1 MSKEIVNKSIFDRF
15 YEYCIKRINCE
26 KITEVDHNGSGSLA
40 ELLNIKQLFCFLLR
54 YENKDFY
61 KKEDWINAAFKGY
74 ICSGVCHVGTDYYER
89 LLRDKPELKKLVDNE
104 PYEIVSNERFN
115 YFEESTVYI
124 KSGNILTTYD
134 KIIQK
139 PFVIN
144 YKQLAEI
151 SPQMYF
157 RFRNTL
163 PSNRITKE
171 GIRIPKKDV
180 ETTFK
185 DIGYDDL
192 LFQKNGNKYFLV
204 AELKYDNIFKD
215 GIYKLYNSK
224 GEVVENPGISF
235 KTIIKKIRNSVA
247 HTQLKE
253 YVLET
258 KQRVVVFKLNKDK
271 QVNIQENL
279 TIVIDA
285 YWFLNL
291 CIMYALGDSK
301 NYRFVYNP
309 QIVEEI
315 KTKEDFDLFLTK
327 SKLLNIK
334 FEEAEDTAKPAFKS
348 MVSKL
353 VSQFNN
359 DKKIKL
365 SIEEYLT
372 KNLSKFYTNVE
383 ISSADIQDIPDLW
396 FRFSNKIAKEKAG
409 MFNDKRYLEYQNYFL
424 HAYLNYYFIDVV
436 NNVDKDGF
444 RVLNNTVVIDIIN
457 TYYNA
462 FYGRVKDKLNY
473 RMGFEIEDLVSIC
486 QFLIFEKLINNTLY
500 EDMKKVYLFY
510 RDNKRRKSIVDI
522 EYLNSE
528 EGKLR
533 TAINGLDMS
542 KFEII
547 STRGK
552 TQPRPAESLGDKLLV
567 IRLLRNSIS
576 HNGFAYQL
584 ANTKQVFDTYLRLS
598 SHDNPFLQLRVRIKD
613 LLNLLN
619 QDFFNYDKND
629 SLIGNNKKV
638 TIKELEDIAKSMC
651 AIEDDDDDNIDLE

>member
-1 MSKEIVNKSIFDRF
+1 MK
-15 YEYCIKRINCE
+15 
-26 KITEVDHNGSGSLA
+26 
-40 ELLNIKQLFCFLLR
+40 KQ
-54 YENKDFY
+54 
-61 KKEDWINAAFKGY
+61 
-74 ICSGVCHVGTDYYER
+74 
-89 LLRDKPELKKLVDNE
+89 
-104 PYEIVSNERFN
+104 
-115 YFEESTVYI
+115 
-124 KSGNILTTYD
+124 
-134 KIIQK
+134 
-139 PFVIN
+139 
-144 YKQLAEI
+144 
-151 SPQMYF
+151 
-157 RFRNTL
+157 
-163 PSNRITKE
+163 
-171 GIRIPKKDV
+171 
-180 ETTFK
+180 
-185 DIGYDDL
+185 
-192 LFQKNGNKYFLV
+192 
-204 AELKYDNIFKD
+204 
-215 GIYKLYNSK
+215 
-224 GEVVENPGISF
+224 
-235 KTIIKKIRNSVA
+235 KIRQNR
-247 HTQLKE
+247 HLQ
-253 YVLET
+253 
-258 KQRVVVFKLNKDK
+258 D
-271 QVNIQENL
+271 I
-279 TIVIDA
+279 I
-285 YWFLNL
+285 
-291 CIMYALGDSK
+291 
-301 NYRFVYNP
+301 
-309 QIVEEI
+309 
-315 KTKEDFDLFLTK
+315 
-327 SKLLNIK
+327 
-334 FEEAEDTAKPAFKS
+334 
-348 MVSKL
+348 
-353 VSQFNN
+353 NN

-383 ISSADIQDIPDLW
+383 ISSAAIQDIPDLW

-424 HAYLNYYFIDVV
+424 HAYLNYYFIDAV

-462 FYGRVKDKLNY
+462 FYGKVKDKLNY

-629 SLIGNNKKV
+629 SLIDNNKKV
-638 TIKELEDIAKSMC
+638 TIKDNSMKEWKEIEIEDGNIGWLPAS
-651 AIEDDDDDNIDLE
+651 AIEKTASFKTDFSLFSVAFVDL